1 MDPLSWCLFSA
12 IGEGKGEPRGM
23 KDVDVWGRSECRTRS
38 PCRRVGSR
46 ARRLGGGSWEEGK
59 K

>member
-1 MDPLSWCLFSA
+1 
-12 IGEGKGEPRGM
+12 M
-23 KDVDVWGRSECRTRS
+23 KDVNVWGRSECRTRS

-46 ARRLGGGSWEEGK
+46 ARRLGVGVGEEGK